1 VKIVARL
8 TAATGDLEIAQ
19 DAVQEAFVAAMER
32 WPADGV
38 PVNPA
43 GWIVTTARRRAID
56 QLRRDR
62 RGAEKFALI
71 AALERHEHVDDA
83 AVDDDV
89 LGLVFACCHPALNLE
104 SRVALTLRTVCGLS
118 TAAIAKA
125 LLIGEAALAKR
136 LVRTRARIRMAGIGY
151 EVPPP
156 ERLEARLQA
165 VLAVVYLL
173 YTEGHSASEGTT
185 LRRDALAE
193 EAIRLGDLLHT
204 LMPGEP
210 EIMGLLAL
218 MRLNYARRHA
228 RVEDGRP
235 VLLPDQDRSLWNADE
250 IDAAVGLVHR
260 AARLGGVGRYW
271 LEAAIAAEHCIAPT
285 PEATDWAAIVRLYD
299 QLLDL
304 TKSPVVAMNRAIAVA
319 ELQGLEFGRAALQ
332 PLRETLD
339 SYLYFHATDA
349 ELARRCLDWAG
360 ADEAYGRA
368 LALTDNEVQRTALAE
383 RRSSLRHAA
392 NKPF

>member
-1 VKIVARL
+1 VSGSTAVEDIFRRESVKIVATL
-8 TAATGDLEIAQ
+8 TAATGDLEVAQ

-62 RGAEKFALI
+62 RGAEKVALI

-83 AVDDDV
+83 AVDDEV

-218 MRLNYARRHA
+218 MRLNYGRRHA

-319 ELQGLEFGRAALQ
+319 ELQGPEFGRAALQ

-360 ADEAYGRA
+360 AAR
-368 LALTDNEVQRTALAE
+368 RTAE
-383 RRSSLRHAA
+383 PWRWPTTRC
-392 NKPF
+392 NGPP